1 MTFPMELAA
10 LDFQAEGTDIRFVES
25 LRNTGFGVLENHP
38 LDLDLIASIYEH
50 WHDFFKSDRPSSYVL
65 KRDTQDGFFSRD
77 DSESAKGFDEQDIK
91 EYFHFYTWGQCPE
104 DLRDELM
111 SYYRAAHDFAATLL
125 SWIEQQ
131 SLPEL
136 ADGYSEPLSDMIV
149 GSDMTLLRILHYPPL
164 TGNESA
170 VRAAPHEDINLL
182 TILPV
187 ASAPG
192 LQVLGTDGN
201 WNEVP
206 CDINQVVVNTGDM
219 LQEAS
224 QGYFPSTTHRV
235 INPQGEDMQESRMSL
250 PIFLHPRPEVVLS
263 ERYTADS
270 YLNERLRELGVV

>member
-1 MTFPMELAA
+1 MELAA
-10 LDFQAEGTDIRFVES
+10 LDFQAEGTDIQFVES

-50 WHDFFKSDRPSSYVL
+50 WSDFFKSSRPSSYVL

-77 DSESAKGFDEQDIK
+77 DAESAKGFDEQDIK

-104 DLRDELM
+104 DLREELM
-111 SYYRAAHDFAATLL
+111 TYYRDAHDFAATLL

-131 SLPEL
+131 SLPAL
-136 ADGYSEPLSDMIV
+136 AEGYSEPLSDMIV
-149 GSDMTLLRILHYPPL
+149 GSDMTLLRILYYPPL

-235 INPQGEDMQESRMSL
+235 INPLGNDMQESRMSL

-263 ERYTADS
+263 ARYTAES
-270 YLNERLRELGVV
+270 YLNERLQELGVV

>member
-1 MTFPMELAA
+1 MELAA
-10 LDFQAEGTDIRFVES
+10 LDFQSEGTDIRFVES

-50 WHDFFKSDRPSSYVL
+50 WSDFFKSSRPSSYVL
-65 KRDTQDGFFSRD
+65 KRDNQDGFFSRD
-77 DSESAKGFDEQDIK
+77 DAESAKDSDEKDIK

-104 DLRDELM
+104 DLREELM
-111 SYYRAAHDFAATLL
+111 TYYRDAHDFAATLL

-136 ADGYSEPLSDMIV
+136 ADGYSEPLSDMIK

-235 INPQGEDMQESRMSL
+235 INPLGNDMQESRMSL

-263 ERYTADS
+263 ARYTAES
-270 YLNERLRELGVV
+270 YLNERLQELGVV

>member
-1 MTFPMELAA
+1 MELAA
-10 LDFQAEGTDIRFVES
+10 LDFQSEGTDIQFVES

-50 WHDFFKSDRPSSYVL
+50 WHDFFKSSRPSSYVL
-65 KRDTQDGFFSRD
+65 KRDTQDGFFSMD
-77 DSESAKGFDEQDIK
+77 DAESAKDSDEKDIK

-104 DLRDELM
+104 DLREELM
-111 SYYRAAHDFAATLL
+111 TYYRAAHDFAATML

-131 SLPEL
+131 SLPAL

-235 INPQGEDMQESRMSL
+235 INPLEEDMQESRMSL

-263 ERYTADS
+263 ARYTAES
-270 YLNERLRELGVV
+270 YLNERLQELGVV

>member
-1 MTFPMELAA
+1 MELAA
-10 LDFQAEGTDIRFVES
+10 LDFQAKGTDIRFVES

-50 WHDFFKSDRPSSYVL
+50 WSDFFKSSRPSSYVL
-65 KRDTQDGFFSRD
+65 KRDTQDGFFSMD
-77 DSESAKGFDEQDIK
+77 DAESAKGFDEQDIK

-111 SYYRAAHDFAATLL
+111 TYYRDAHDFAATLL

-192 LQVLGTDGN
+192 LQVLGSDGN

-235 INPQGEDMQESRMSL
+235 INPRGNRHAGVQDVSSHISTSEAGGCALGTIYGRKL
-250 PIFLHPRPEVVLS
+250 PE
-263 ERYTADS
+263 
-270 YLNERLRELGVV
+270 

>member
-1 MTFPMELAA
+1 MELAA
-10 LDFQAEGTDIRFVES
+10 LDFQAEGTDIQFVES

-50 WHDFFKSDRPSSYVL
+50 WSDFFKSSRPSSYVL
-65 KRDTQDGFFSRD
+65 KRDTQDGFFSMD
-77 DSESAKGFDEQDIK
+77 DAESAKDSDEKDIK

-104 DLRDELM
+104 DLREELM
-111 SYYRAAHDFAATLL
+111 TYYRDAHDFAATLL

-131 SLPEL
+131 SLPAL
-136 ADGYSEPLSDMIV
+136 AEGYSEPLSDMIV

-235 INPQGEDMQESRMSL
+235 INPLGEDMQESRMSL

-263 ERYTADS
+263 ARYTAES
-270 YLNERLRELGVV
+270 YLNERLQELGVI

>member
-1 MTFPMELAA
+1 MELAA
-10 LDFQAEGTDIRFVES
+10 LDFQSEGTDIRFVES

-50 WHDFFKSDRPSSYVL
+50 WSDFFKSSRPSSYVL

-77 DSESAKGFDEQDIK
+77 DAESAKGFDEKDIK

-104 DLRDELM
+104 DLREELM
-111 SYYRAAHDFAATLL
+111 TYYRDAHDFAATLL

-131 SLPEL
+131 SLPAL
-136 ADGYSEPLSDMIV
+136 AEGYSEPLSDMIV

-201 WNEVP
+201 WNDVP

-235 INPQGEDMQESRMSL
+235 INPLGEDMQESRMSL

-263 ERYTADS
+263 ERYTAES

>member
-1 MTFPMELAA
+1 MELAA
-10 LDFQAEGTDIRFVES
+10 LDFQAEGTDIQFVES

-50 WHDFFKSDRPSSYVL
+50 WSDFFKSSRPSSYVL

-77 DSESAKGFDEQDIK
+77 DAESAKGFDEKDIK

-104 DLRDELM
+104 DLREELM
-111 SYYRAAHDFAATLL
+111 TYYRDAHDFAATLL

-131 SLPEL
+131 SLSAL

-235 INPQGEDMQESRMSL
+235 INPPGEDMQESRMSL

-263 ERYTADS
+263 ERYTAES

>member
-1 MTFPMELAA
+1 MTCIMELAA
-10 LDFQAEGTDIRFVES
+10 LDFQAKGTDVQFVES

-50 WHDFFKSDRPSSYVL
+50 WSDFFKSSRPSSYVL

-77 DSESAKGFDEQDIK
+77 DAESAKGFDEKDIK

-104 DLRDELM
+104 ELREELM
-111 SYYRAAHDFAATLL
+111 TYYRDAHDFAATLL

-131 SLPEL
+131 SLPAL

-149 GSDMTLLRILHYPPL
+149 GSDLTLLRILHYPPL

-235 INPQGEDMQESRMSL
+235 INPLGEDMQESRMSL

-263 ERYTADS
+263 ARYTAES
-270 YLNERLRELGVV
+270 YLNERLQELGVV

>member
-1 MTFPMELAA
+1 MELAA
-10 LDFQAEGTDIRFVES
+10 LDFQAKGTDIQFVES
-25 LRNTGFGVLENHP
+25 LRNTGFGVMENHP

-50 WHDFFKSDRPSSYVL
+50 WSDFFKSSRPSSYVL
-65 KRDTQDGFFSRD
+65 KRDTQDGFFSMD
-77 DSESAKGFDEQDIK
+77 DAESAKGFDDQDIK

-104 DLRDELM
+104 DLREELM
-111 SYYRAAHDFAATLL
+111 TYYRDAHDLAATLL

-131 SLPEL
+131 SLPAL

-201 WNEVP
+201 WTEVP
-206 CDINQVVVNTGDM
+206 CDINQIVVNTGDM

-235 INPQGEDMQESRMSL
+235 INPQGEDMRESRMSL

-263 ERYTADS
+263 KRYTAES

>member
-1 MTFPMELAA
+1 MTCIMELAA
-10 LDFQAEGTDIRFVES
+10 LDFQSEGTDIRFVES

-50 WHDFFKSDRPSSYVL
+50 WSDFFKSSRPSSYVL

-77 DSESAKGFDEQDIK
+77 DAESAKGFDEQDIK

-104 DLRDELM
+104 DLREELM
-111 SYYRAAHDFAATLL
+111 TYYRDAHDFAATLL

-131 SLPEL
+131 SLPAL
-136 ADGYSEPLSDMIV
+136 AEGYSEPLSDMIV

-235 INPQGEDMQESRMSL
+235 INPLGEDMQESRMSL

-263 ERYTADS
+263 ARYTAES

>member
-1 MTFPMELAA
+1 MELAA
-10 LDFQAEGTDIRFVES
+10 LDFQSEGTDIQFVES

-50 WHDFFKSDRPSSYVL
+50 WSDFFKSSRPSSYVL

-77 DSESAKGFDEQDIK
+77 EAESAKGFDEQDIK

-104 DLRDELM
+104 DLREELM
-111 SYYRAAHDFAATLL
+111 TYYRDAHDFATTLL

-136 ADGYSEPLSDMIV
+136 ADGYSEPLSDMIK
-149 GSDMTLLRILHYPPL
+149 GSDLTLLRILHYPPL

-235 INPQGEDMQESRMSL
+235 INPLGEDMQESRMSL

-263 ERYTADS
+263 ERYTAES

>member
-1 MTFPMELAA
+1 MTCIMELAA
-10 LDFQAEGTDIRFVES
+10 LDFQSEGTDIRFVES

-50 WHDFFKSDRPSSYVL
+50 WSDFFKSSRPSSYVL

-77 DSESAKGFDEQDIK
+77 DAESAKGFDEQDIK

-104 DLRDELM
+104 ELREELM
-111 SYYRAAHDFAATLL
+111 TYYRDAHDFAATLL

-131 SLPEL
+131 SLPAL

-235 INPQGEDMQESRMSL
+235 INPLGEDMQESRMSL

-263 ERYTADS
+263 ARYTAES
-270 YLNERLRELGVV
+270 YLNERLQELGVI

>member
-1 MTFPMELAA
+1 MELAA
-10 LDFQAEGTDIRFVES
+10 LDFQAKGTDIQFVES

-50 WHDFFKSDRPSSYVL
+50 WSDFFKSSRPSSYVL

-77 DSESAKGFDEQDIK
+77 DAESAKGFDEKDIK

-104 DLRDELM
+104 DLREELM
-111 SYYRAAHDFAATLL
+111 TYYRDAHDFAATLL

-131 SLPEL
+131 SLPAL

-235 INPQGEDMQESRMSL
+235 INPLGEDMQESRMSL

-263 ERYTADS
+263 ARYTAES
-270 YLNERLRELGVV
+270 YLNERLQELGVV

>member
-1 MTFPMELAA
+1 MELAA
-10 LDFQAEGTDIRFVES
+10 LDFQSEGTDIQFVES

-50 WHDFFKSDRPSSYVL
+50 WSDFFKSSRPSSYVL

-77 DSESAKGFDEQDIK
+77 DAESAKGFDEKDIK

-104 DLRDELM
+104 DLREELM
-111 SYYRAAHDFAATLL
+111 TYYRDAHDFAATLL

-131 SLPEL
+131 SLPAL

-235 INPQGEDMQESRMSL
+235 INPPGEDMQESRMSL

-263 ERYTADS
+263 ERYTAES

>member
-1 MTFPMELAA
+1 MTCIMELAA
-10 LDFQAEGTDIRFVES
+10 LDFQSEGTDIRFVES

-50 WHDFFKSDRPSSYVL
+50 WSDFFKSSRPSSYVL

-77 DSESAKGFDEQDIK
+77 EAESAKGFDEQDIK

-104 DLRDELM
+104 DLREELM
-111 SYYRAAHDFAATLL
+111 TYYRDAHDFAATLL

-131 SLPEL
+131 SLPAL

-235 INPQGEDMQESRMSL
+235 INPLGEDMQESRMSL

-263 ERYTADS
+263 ARYTAES
-270 YLNERLRELGVV
+270 YLNERLQELGVI

>member
-1 MTFPMELAA
+1 MELAA
-10 LDFQAEGTDIRFVES
+10 LDFQSEGTDIQFVES

-50 WHDFFKSDRPSSYVL
+50 WSDFFKSSRPSSYVL

-77 DSESAKGFDEQDIK
+77 DAESAKGFDEQDIK

-104 DLRDELM
+104 DLREELM
-111 SYYRAAHDFAATLL
+111 TYYRDAHDFAAILL

-131 SLPEL
+131 SLPAL
-136 ADGYSEPLSDMIV
+136 TDGYSEPLSDMIV

-235 INPQGEDMQESRMSL
+235 INPLGEDMQESRMSL

-263 ERYTADS
+263 ARYTAES
-270 YLNERLRELGVV
+270 YLNERLQELGVV

>member
-1 MTFPMELAA
+1 MELAA
-10 LDFQAEGTDIRFVES
+10 LDFQAKGTDIRFVES

-50 WHDFFKSDRPSSYVL
+50 WSDFFKSSRPSSYVL

-77 DSESAKGFDEQDIK
+77 DAESAKGFDEKDIK

-104 DLRDELM
+104 DLREELM
-111 SYYRAAHDFAATLL
+111 TYYRDAHDFAATLL

-131 SLPEL
+131 SLPAL
-136 ADGYSEPLSDMIV
+136 AEGYSEPLSDMIV

-201 WNEVP
+201 WNDVP

-235 INPQGEDMQESRMSL
+235 INPLGEDMQESRMSL

-263 ERYTADS
+263 ERYTAES

>member
-1 MTFPMELAA
+1 
-10 LDFQAEGTDIRFVES
+10 
-25 LRNTGFGVLENHP
+25 
-38 LDLDLIASIYEH
+38 
-50 WHDFFKSDRPSSYVL
+50 
-65 KRDTQDGFFSRD
+65 
-77 DSESAKGFDEQDIK
+77 
-91 EYFHFYTWGQCPE
+91 
-104 DLRDELM
+104 
-111 SYYRAAHDFAATLL
+111 
-125 SWIEQQ
+125 
-131 SLPEL
+131 
-136 ADGYSEPLSDMIV
+136 MIV

-201 WNEVP
+201 WNDVP

-235 INPQGEDMQESRMSL
+235 INPRGEDMQESRMSL

-263 ERYTADS
+263 ERYTAES

>member
-1 MTFPMELAA
+1 M
-10 LDFQAEGTDIRFVES
+10 ES

-50 WHDFFKSDRPSSYVL
+50 WSDFFKSSRPSSYVL

-77 DSESAKGFDEQDIK
+77 DAESAKGFDEQDIK

-104 DLRDELM
+104 DLREELM
-111 SYYRAAHDFAATLL
+111 TYYRDAHDFAATLL

-131 SLPEL
+131 SLPAL

-224 QGYFPSTTHRV
+224 GGYFPSTTHRV
-235 INPQGEDMQESRMSL
+235 INPRGEDMQESRMSL

-263 ERYTADS
+263 ERYTAES

>member
-1 MTFPMELAA
+1 MELAA
-10 LDFQAEGTDIRFVES
+10 LDFQSEGTDIQFVES

-50 WHDFFKSDRPSSYVL
+50 WSDFFKSSRPSSYVL

-77 DSESAKGFDEQDIK
+77 DAESAKGFDEQDIK

-104 DLRDELM
+104 DLREELM
-111 SYYRAAHDFAATLL
+111 TYYRDAHDFAATLL

-131 SLPEL
+131 SLPAL
-136 ADGYSEPLSDMIV
+136 AEGYSEPLSDMIV

-235 INPQGEDMQESRMSL
+235 INPLGEDMQESRMSL

-263 ERYTADS
+263 ARYTAES
-270 YLNERLRELGVV
+270 YLNERLQELGVV

>member
-1 MTFPMELAA
+1 MELAA
-10 LDFQAEGTDIRFVES
+10 LDFQTEGTDVQFVES

-50 WHDFFKSDRPSSYVL
+50 WFDFFKSSRPSSYVL

-77 DSESAKGFDEQDIK
+77 DAESAKGFDEQDIK

-104 DLRDELM
+104 DLREELM
-111 SYYRAAHDFAATLL
+111 TYYRAAHDFAATLL

-131 SLPEL
+131 SLSAL

-235 INPQGEDMQESRMSL
+235 INPPGEDMQESRMSL

-263 ERYTADS
+263 ERYTAES

>member
-1 MTFPMELAA
+1 MELAA
-10 LDFQAEGTDIRFVES
+10 LDFQSEGTDIQFVES

-50 WHDFFKSDRPSSYVL
+50 WSDFFKSSRPSSYVL

-77 DSESAKGFDEQDIK
+77 DAESAKGFDEKDIK

-104 DLRDELM
+104 DLREELM
-111 SYYRAAHDFAATLL
+111 TYYRDAHDFAATLL

-131 SLPEL
+131 SLPAL

-235 INPQGEDMQESRMSL
+235 INPLGEDMQESRMSL

-263 ERYTADS
+263 ARYTAES
-270 YLNERLRELGVV
+270 YLNERLQELGVI

>member
-1 MTFPMELAA
+1 MTCIMELAA
-10 LDFQAEGTDIRFVES
+10 LDFQSEGTDIRFVES

-50 WHDFFKSDRPSSYVL
+50 WSDFFKSSRPSSYVL

-77 DSESAKGFDEQDIK
+77 DAESAKGFDEQDIK

-104 DLRDELM
+104 ELREELM
-111 SYYRAAHDFAATLL
+111 TYYRDAHDFAATLL

-131 SLPEL
+131 SLPAL

-235 INPQGEDMQESRMSL
+235 INPLGEDMQESRMSL

-263 ERYTADS
+263 ARYTAES
-270 YLNERLRELGVV
+270 YLNERLQELGVV